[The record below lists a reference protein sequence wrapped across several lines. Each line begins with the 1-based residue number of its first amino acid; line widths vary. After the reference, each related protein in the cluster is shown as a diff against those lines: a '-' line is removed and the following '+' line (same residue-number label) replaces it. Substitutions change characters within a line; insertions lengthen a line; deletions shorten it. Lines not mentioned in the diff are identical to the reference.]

1 MLQLPIKNSDKRGN
15 KSISKMKIIGA
26 ARNNN
31 NDNRSIIPKVD
42 ITSLFN
48 VLNDIIIICLNIKL
62 PGALNNLLQDFPDQS
77 IRKMVIRLKLA

>member
-1 MLQLPIKNSDKRGN
+1 
-15 KSISKMKIIGA
+15 MKIIGA

-31 NDNRSIIPKVD
+31 NDHRSIIPKVY

-62 PGALNNLLQDFPDQS
+62 PGALNNLLQDLPDQS